1 MEIDQFRREYLQANL
16 HRHDLLEDPMEQF
29 EIWLAQV
36 VAAGLTDPSAMVV
49 ATVDARQQPWQRI
62 VLLKDVSQQGFVFY
76 TNTQSRKALDIADN
90 PQVSLLFPWNVLER
104 QVIAGGLA
112 EPLDPAESARYF
124 HTRPRDS
131 QLVAWASAQSRPL
144 AARAVLEEKV
154 QQLRQRFRG
163 GAVPVP
169 PFWGGYRVRPQRFEF
184 WQGGSH
190 RMHDR
195 FEYTR
200 NETGGW
206 SIQRLEP

>member
-16 HRHDLLEDPMEQF
+16 HRHDLLEDPIEQF

-62 VLLKDVSQQGFVFY
+62 VLLKGVSQQGFVFY

-104 QVIAGGLA
+104 QVTVGGLA

-131 QLVAWASAQSRPL
+131 QLVASASAQSRPL

-154 QQLRQRFRG
+154 QQLRQRFQG

-169 PFWGGYRVRPQRFEF
+169 PSWGGYRVRPQRFEF

-206 SIQRLEP
+206 FIQRLEP